1 VNCRTVDDAFLAG
14 CADGAADPPLS
25 EPQVVQVALLLT
37 PRPQAAKDD
46 AA

>member
-1 VNCRTVDDAFLAG
+1 MNCRTVDDAYQAG

-25 EPQVVQVALLLT
+25 EPQVVKVALLLT
-37 PRPQAAKDD
+37 PRPQDTKD